1 MKLDIRLVEEPAD
14 YWTVED
20 ISKAAWGLNDYR
32 EVIPAHLMITFQQNG
47 GLLLGAWL
55 DGKLVGFSVGFIGL
69 TADGSATNG
78 RVKFC
83 SEQLGVLPEYQSYSI
98 GYRLK
103 LAQRDHLLAR
113 GIDHATWTYDPLET
127 QNGNLNLHKLGA
139 VCNTYYI
146 NLYGTAAGINA
157 GLPTDRFQVDWWLD
171 SRHVTSRLPGT
182 ATSPALSTSVN
193 TLDDLRDEGVP
204 VINPAQGIPHPR
216 PGGAII
222 PPGHPR
228 LLMQVPASIR
238 ALKREDP
245 ELALAWRLHTRDLF
259 ISLFAEGYKTTD
271 LLYTPDSCYYLLEA
285 MLVL

>member
-14 YWTVED
+14 YWAVEE
-20 ISKAAWGLNDYR
+20 ISKAAWSLDDYR

-55 DGKLVGFSVGFIGL
+55 DGKLVGFSIGFIGL
-69 TADGSATNG
+69 TADGTVTNG

-83 SEQLGVLPEYQSYSI
+83 SEQLGVLPEYQSYNI

-103 LAQRDHLLAR
+103 LAQREHLLAR

-127 QNGNLNLHKLGA
+127 KNGNLNLHKLGA
-139 VCNTYYI
+139 VCHTYYI

-171 SRHVTSRLPGT
+171 SQHVTSRLQGT
-182 ATSPALSTSVN
+182 AAN
-193 TLDDLRDEGVP
+193 TLDNLRDEGVP
-204 VINPAQGIPHPR
+204 IINPAQGIPHPR

-222 PPGHPR
+222 PPGHTR

-238 ALKREDP
+238 TLKQEDP

-259 ISLFAEGYKTTD
+259 ISLFTEGYKATD
-271 LLYTPDSCYYLLEA
+271 LLHTPDTCYYLLEK
-285 MLVL
+285 

>member
-1 MKLDIRLVEEPAD
+1 MKLDIHLVEEPAD
-14 YWTVED
+14 YWAVEE
-20 ISKAAWGLNDYR
+20 ISKAAWGLDEYR

-55 DGKLVGFSVGFIGL
+55 DGKLVGFSIGFIGL
-69 TADGSATNG
+69 TGDGTATNG

-83 SEQLGVLPEYQSYSI
+83 SEQLGVLPEYQSYNI

-103 LAQRDHLLAR
+103 LAQREHLLAR
-113 GIDHATWTYDPLET
+113 GINHATWTYDPLET
-127 QNGNLNLHKLGA
+127 KNGKLNLHKLGA

-171 SRHVTSRLPGT
+171 SQHVTSRLPGT
-182 ATSPALSTSVN
+182 TPN
-193 TLDDLRDEGVP
+193 TLDNLRDAGVP
-204 VINPAQGIPHPR
+204 IINPAQGIPHPH
-216 PGGAII
+216 PAGAII
-222 PPGHPR
+222 PPGHTH

-245 ELALAWRLHTRDLF
+245 ELALAWRLHTRELF
-259 ISLFAEGYKTTD
+259 ISLFAQGYKATD
-271 LLYTPDSCYYLLEA
+271 LLYTPEACYYLLER
-285 MLVL
+285 

>member
-1 MKLDIRLVEEPAD
+1 MQLDIRLIEEPAD
-14 YWTVED
+14 YWAVED
-20 ISKAAWGLNDYR
+20 ISKAAWGLDDYH

-69 TADGSATNG
+69 TGDG

-83 SEQLGVLPEYQSYSI
+83 SEQLGVLPEYQSYNI
-98 GYRLK
+98 GYRMK
-103 LAQRDHLLAR
+103 LAQREHLLAR
-113 GIDHATWTYDPLET
+113 GINHTTWTYDPLET
-127 QNGNLNLHKLGA
+127 KNGNLNLHKLGA
-139 VCNTYYI
+139 VCNTYYV

-171 SRHVTSRLPGT
+171 SQNVNGRLQGT
-182 ATSPALSTSVN
+182 MVN
-193 TLDDLRDEGVP
+193 TLDNLRDSGVP

-222 PPGHPR
+222 PPRHDR

-238 ALKREDP
+238 ALKQEDP

-259 ISLFAEGYKTTD
+259 VSLFTQGYKTTD
-271 LLYTPDSCYYLLEA
+271 LLYTPEACYYLLEN
-285 MLVL
+285 